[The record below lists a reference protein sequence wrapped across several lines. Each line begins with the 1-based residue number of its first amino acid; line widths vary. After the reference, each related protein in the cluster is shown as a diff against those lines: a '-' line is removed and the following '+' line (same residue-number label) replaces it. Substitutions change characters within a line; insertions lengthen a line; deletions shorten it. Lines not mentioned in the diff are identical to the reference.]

1 MPKLP
6 LDEERGRTKQ
16 KLLPNGAIK
25 KRTSRWSNHASKT
38 FVPGI
43 PTFIPNSLS
52 KQELDALLLRIRIEE
67 IGYKIANSQFDVEY
81 YKSRSPSPTPVY
93 DQQGKRVNTKDQR
106 AKQKLE
112 QERAFLIE
120 KVFKIY
126 PSFKPP
132 YDYRP
137 EQAKKTM
144 KIYIPVKKYPDYN
157 FIGLIIGPRGMT
169 QKQLEKES
177 GARILIRGKGSV
189 KEGRANNQENDDDL
203 HVLITADTRKQ
214 LRRAAKMVKKILVP
228 VEESKNKHKI
238 EQLRELARINGT
250 LRENNEW
257 QPRTWKSADVYCK
270 HCGELSHPT
279 SDCPLKGKPVD
290 KALIDQEYNNFMKE
304 IGDTTELDAATS
316 EVEASYQQF
325 MAFLKVKPN
334 STNSNTS
341 NSPTEGMPGIP
352 PGTVGTIPPWQMP
365 LYPQQPPVNQWP
377 PAYNAAPPTYWAGP
391 SGYGA
396 PLPWR

>member
-1 MPKLP
+1 
-6 LDEERGRTKQ
+6 
-16 KLLPNGAIK
+16 
-25 KRTSRWSNHASKT
+25 
-38 FVPGI
+38 
-43 PTFIPNSLS
+43 
-52 KQELDALLLRIRIEE
+52 
-67 IGYKIANSQFDVEY
+67 
-81 YKSRSPSPTPVY
+81 
-93 DQQGKRVNTKDQR
+93 VNTKDQR

-334 STNSNTS
+334 SNNSNPS
-341 NSPTEGMPGIP
+341 SSPTEGMPGIVP
-352 PGTVGTIPPWQMP
+352 PGTVGAIPPWQMP